1 MAQDTKRKRIA
12 QELARISVY
21 FEQVDANQRALA
33 QPLLQNAAFMKVA
46 LEDMQ
51 ELINAEGVTEEYKN
65 GQNQFGE
72 KPSSALQAYNATVKN
87 YSAVIK
93 ALAQLL
99 PKIRDG
105 SNRLQAFMESME
117 AGTEGTR

>member
-21 FEQVDANQRALA
+21 FKEVDANQRALA

-51 ELINAEGVTEEYKN
+51 ELINNEGVTEEYRN
-65 GQNQFGE
+65 GQTQYGE
-72 KPSSALQAYNATVKN
+72 KPSSALQA
-87 YSAVIK
+87 
-93 ALAQLL
+93 
-99 PKIRDG
+99 
-105 SNRLQAFMESME
+105 
-117 AGTEGTR
+117 

>member
-1 MAQDTKRKRIA
+1 MKEETKRKRIEK
-12 QELARISVY
+12 ELARISVY
-21 FEQVDANQRALA
+21 FKAVDANQRAMA

-51 ELINAEGVTEEYKN
+51 ELINTEGVTEEYRN
-65 GQNQFGE
+65 GQTQYGE

-87 YSAVIK
+87 YAAVIK

-99 PKIRDG
+99 PKELNKG
-105 SNRLQAFMESME
+105 NRLRDLMDKIE
-117 AGTEGTR
+117 AGEDV

>member
-1 MAQDTKRKRIA
+1 MKEETKRKRIE

-21 FEQVDANQRALA
+21 FKAVDANQRAMA

-51 ELINAEGVTEEYKN
+51 ELINTEGVTEEYRN
-65 GQNQFGE
+65 GQTQYGE

-87 YSAVIK
+87 YAAVIK
-93 ALAQLL
+93 TLAQLL
-99 PKIRDG
+99 PKENLTG
-105 SNRLQAFMESME
+105 SGKLAGFVESMKKL
-117 AGTEGTR
+117 EGC

>member
-1 MAQDTKRKRIA
+1 M
-12 QELARISVY
+12 ARISVY